1 MSNKFKKGD
10 VVNYE
15 GQKTVIIDIL
25 KGKETKKPNL
35 QSGILFT
42 GFKRKPKEYVLSN
55 GFQVTGKTLKKHQK

>member
-25 KGKETKKPNL
+25 KGKETKK
-35 QSGILFT
+35 QICKV
-42 GFKRKPKEYVLSN
+42 GFYSRDLKGNRKN
-55 GFQVTGKTLKKHQK
+55 MF

>member
-1 MSNKFKKGD
+1 MNNKFKKGD

-15 GQKTVIIDIL
+15 GQKNVISDKL

-42 GFKRKPKEYVLSN
+42 GFQRKPKEYDLSN